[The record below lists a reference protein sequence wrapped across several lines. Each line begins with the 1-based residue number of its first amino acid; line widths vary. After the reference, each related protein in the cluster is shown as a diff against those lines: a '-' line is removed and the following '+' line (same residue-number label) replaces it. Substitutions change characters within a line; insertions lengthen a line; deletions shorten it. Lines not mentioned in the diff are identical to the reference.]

1 MVRRTWEGTA
11 AFMARVLIVDDS
23 DSMRLLVRLTL
34 EMDPSLEVVG
44 EAADGRAGLAR
55 AEELDPDLIV
65 MDLSMP
71 VMDGIEA
78 TRRIKEKRPEVGIVA
93 FSAATEEAV
102 IGKALAA
109 GARTSID
116 KEDVIG
122 LLHVLQDLAA
132 QHDAVSVGSQT
143 VIGVRDLWG
152 AARGGVRTAAAWIG
166 SFTRRLGRAEMPGA
180 FGVGAAAA
188 MAVLMFMVVLPS
200 DDQGPSGVAQPDEV
214 IGPETSLPEVG
225 SVDLEVGDIS
235 SDRDSERKRRERDA
249 QPSGTL
255 EVAIVP
261 VDTGTSSGPPSV
273 PPSGDPG
280 SSQGGDSRE
289 GHEPGTDLPGNPGRP
304 DPDPPSPDDPGDPD
318 DPEDPGNGNGPSGGG
333 NGNGPPTA
341 ARAGGPPNG
350 NGPPNGAAPGRPGPP
365 KGKGPPK

>member
-1 MVRRTWEGTA
+1 
-11 AFMARVLIVDDS
+11 MARVLIVDDS
-23 DSMRLLVRLTL
+23 ESMRLLVRLTL

-55 AEELDPDLIV
+55 ADELDPDLIV

-122 LLHVLQDLAA
+122 LLHVLQDLAV
-132 QHDAVSVGSQT
+132 QHDAAGVGPQT

-166 SFTRRLGRAEMPGA
+166 SFTQRLGRAEMAGA
-180 FGVGAAAA
+180 FGIGAAAA
-188 MAVLMFMVVLPS
+188 MAVLMFMVVLPT
-200 DDQGPSGVAQPDEV
+200 DDRGPSSVAQPDEV

-225 SVDLEVGDIS
+225 SVDLEVGDIDIS
-235 SDRDSERKRRERDA
+235 TMRNGERKRRNRDT

-273 PPSGDPG
+273 PPSGSPG
-280 SSQGGDSRE
+280 PSSGGDTR
-289 GHEPGTDLPGNPGRP
+289 GDHEPGMDVPGTPDQP
-304 DPDPPSPDDPGDPD
+304 DPDPPSPDNPGNPD
-318 DPEDPGNGNGPSGGG
+318 QPEGPGNGSGPSGVSDGNG
-333 NGNGPPTA
+333 PPNGNGPPIA

-350 NGPPNGAAPGRPGPP
+350 NGPPNGAGPGRPGPP